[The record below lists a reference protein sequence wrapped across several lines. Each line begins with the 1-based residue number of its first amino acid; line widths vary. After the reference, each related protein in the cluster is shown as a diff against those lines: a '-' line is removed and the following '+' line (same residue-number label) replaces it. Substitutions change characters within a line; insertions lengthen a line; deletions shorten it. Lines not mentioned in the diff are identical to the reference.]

1 MNDSLNKILESG
13 NSATEKAINL
23 MLYLMRRQLF
33 YDGNK
38 RTSMMA
44 ANQVMIQNGAGIISV
59 PIKYQEEFLE
69 LLVKFYETNNMDE
82 IKELIYNHC
91 IDGINFKRE

>member
-82 IKELIYNHC
+82 IRELIYNHC

>member
-1 MNDSLNKILESG
+1 
-13 NSATEKAINL
+13 
-23 MLYLMRRQLF
+23 MRSQLF

-44 ANQVMIQNGAGIISV
+44 ANQVMIQNGAGIISL